1 MRHPHLTDDDPD
13 YVAIYSACALW
24 ALLFAVLT
32 PSTLDLGVLRI
43 VNVALMAVTCASSI
57 SCLYGVITHDRLGP
71 ERLALWG
78 VMAGF
83 VVYAIT
89 QLVLAFAVYI
99 PAGNTDRV
107 ALSVYALLPVLFLNR
122 RRRFL
127 VKRRRAVTVVREMHE
142 KRTRS

>member
-32 PSTLDLGVLRI
+32 PSTLDQPGLRL
-43 VNVALMAVTCASSI
+43 VNVALMAVTCASSL
-57 SCLYGVITHDRLGP
+57 SCLYGVLSHDRLGP

-83 VVYAIT
+83 VVYAVT
-89 QLVLAFAVYI
+89 QLVLALFVYL

-142 KRTRS
+142 KRASS